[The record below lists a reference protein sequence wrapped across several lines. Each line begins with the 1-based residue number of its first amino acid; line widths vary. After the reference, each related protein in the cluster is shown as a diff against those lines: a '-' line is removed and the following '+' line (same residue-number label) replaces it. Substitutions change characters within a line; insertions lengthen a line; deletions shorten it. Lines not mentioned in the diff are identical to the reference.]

1 MTTRIDGFRQTLD
14 SEPVTPFFYGVI
26 GLLFLLLLTDGFGT
40 QSMGFVAPVITKAWA
55 LKKGAITAAVTSG
68 LVGVM
73 VGACTV
79 TPVADKIG
87 ARRILVACALSYGVL
102 LMATALVKDLNGL
115 AWMRLLTGLALGGA
129 MPAGIAIVSEYS
141 PTRLRAMLVT
151 VAVCGFSV
159 GGALGGL
166 ANTFLI
172 ERHGWQSV
180 FVAGGIVPIL
190 LAPMLYLWLPE
201 SLPRVVIGKA
211 SARAMAAVRRIAPR
225 WSPSADAPAEAPV
238 SHIPVVG
245 LFQDGFAV
253 PTVLIWVLYFM
264 NLMVLYT
271 LSSWLP
277 TIVTDAGM
285 SLNTANAATSFYQL
299 GGIAGALVFSYAC
312 DRFGPRLILP
322 AIFIGTSVFCFL
334 IGLAGRDPGL
344 VIGAATTAG
353 VFVIGAQAVAN
364 AFVGNFYGS
373 HIRATGIGWALGM
386 GRLGAIVGPF
396 VIGTL
401 HGAGATPQTLFQL
414 CAIPGLFAAAAT
426 WFVARN
432 RRPAPAEPIVA
443 DAAGAKA

>member
-14 SEPVTPFFYGVI
+14 SERVSPFFYGVI
-26 GLLFLLLLTDGFGT
+26 ALLALLLVTDGFGT

-55 LKKGAITAAVTSG
+55 LKKGAITAAVTAG

-73 VGACTV
+73 IGACGV
-79 TPVADKIG
+79 TPVADRIG
-87 ARRILVACALSYGVL
+87 ARRILVACAAAYGVL
-102 LMATALVKDLNGL
+102 MAATSLVTDLNGL
-115 AWMRLLTGLALGGA
+115 AWMRLFTGLALGGA
-129 MPAGIAIVSEYS
+129 MPAAIALVSEYS

-159 GGALGGL
+159 GGALGGV
-166 ANTFLI
+166 ANSLLI
-172 ERHGWQSV
+172 ARHGWPSV
-180 FVAGGIVPIL
+180 FVVGGIVPIV
-190 LAPMLYLWLPE
+190 LAPLLYLWLPE

-211 SARAMAAVRRIAPR
+211 SARAMAAVRQIAPH
-225 WSPSADAPAEAPV
+225 WSPSGAAPAEEPV
-238 SHIPVVG
+238 RQIPVVG

-253 PTVLIWVLYFM
+253 PTVLIWIVYFM

-271 LSSWLP
+271 LSQMLP

-285 SLNTANAATSFYQL
+285 PLSTASAATSFYQL

-312 DRFGPRLILP
+312 DRLGSRFILP

-334 IGLAGRDPGL
+334 IGVAGRDPGL
-344 VIGAATTAG
+344 VVGAATTAG
-353 VFVIGAQAVAN
+353 VFVIGGQAVAN

-401 HGAGATPQTLFQL
+401 HGAGARPQTLFEL

-432 RRPAPAEPIVA
+432 GAMAPSAPVAARAAEA
-443 DAAGAKA
+443 